1 MLSHGKTSGLLCQST
16 DSDPSR
22 GVQKLLSLRVVSR
35 EGYPVNTMA
44 ATASTPASSRFHQ
57 FLTHP
62 RSRLILLQCLVSVI
76 LSYELL
82 FGTESVISRLKSDG
96 MVVGIWAFVGML
108 VLLPRAWFEL
118 AWVNGA
124 LVAVDTVLVTG
135 TIYLSGNARPDL
147 YIAYFV
153 LMLVA
158 ASVRRMSHMMG
169 LCLLLCAGY
178 AALLYEGIVH
188 SETVAVGHLLG
199 VPVLLVMAV
208 FYGLALEAVTVVQEE
223 KSTLLKDVESLKRIE
238 EQLAASKVQ
247 LEARIAGL
255 NKDLTQ
261 SQDKLQQGLAVR
273 QGLERRL
280 REAQKMEAV
289 GRMAA
294 GIAKEF
300 GELFSVIGKQTG
312 VLLAHLP
319 PNDPLRAATDEIF
332 KTGEKAAALTAQ
344 LIALNLED
352 GHVRQVLSV
361 KTVLADIQ
369 SAIKS
374 LLPAQIDLAIHA
386 DESPIYAEV
395 DREGLEK
402 VLFQLVVNARD
413 AMPSGG
419 RLAIEARSGAG
430 LPGATHA
437 SGVGKKPSHDVLV
450 QISDTGTGMNV
461 DTQARMFEPFFST
474 KETNVGLGLTAV
486 YGIIKQ
492 NGGMVEVDSRPGQGT
507 VVRVWL
513 PGARVVNAHEEPV
526 PKSMLAKGDETILL
540 VEEDEISRKLVGSML
555 VRHKY
560 RVLEA
565 ASSVE
570 ALMLTQ
576 GYQGIVHLTVSPL
589 VMPEIGGRELA
600 RRLLN
605 HQPTMKTLFVSSY
618 DDQTIAHH
626 RINRRFVLQHP
637 YRQVGLVEKVREML
651 DAA

>member
-1 MLSHGKTSGLLCQST
+1 
-16 DSDPSR
+16 
-22 GVQKLLSLRVVSR
+22 
-35 EGYPVNTMA
+35 
-44 ATASTPASSRFHQ
+44 
-57 FLTHP
+57 
-62 RSRLILLQCLVSVI
+62 LVSVI

-82 FGTESVISRLKSDG
+82 FGTESVISRVKSDG
-96 MVVGIWAFVGML
+96 MVVGMWAFVGLL
-108 VLLPRAWFEL
+108 VFLPGAWIEV

-124 LVAVDTVLVTG
+124 LVAIDTVLVTG

-147 YIAYFV
+147 YIAYFI

-169 LCLLLCAGY
+169 LCLLVCAGY
-178 AALLYEGIVH
+178 AALLYEGISH

-208 FYGLALEAVTVVQEE
+208 FYGLALETVTIVQKE
-223 KSTLLKDVESLKRIE
+223 KSALLKDVDSLKRTE
-238 EQLAASKVQ
+238 EQLAASKIQ

-261 SQDKLQQGLAVR
+261 SQDKLQQELAVR

-312 VLLAHLP
+312 VLLTQLP
-319 PNDPLRAATDEIF
+319 MNDPLRTATDEIF

-344 LIALNLED
+344 LIALNLE
-352 GHVRQVLSV
+352 GGQVRQVLSV
-361 KTVLADIQ
+361 KAVLTDLRN
-369 SAIKS
+369 AIRS
-374 LLPAQIDLAIHA
+374 LLPAHIDLTIHQ
-386 DESPIYAEV
+386 DESPLYAEV

-419 RLAIEARSGAG
+419 RLVIEARAGASQ
-430 LPGATHA
+430 PGVT
-437 SGVGKKPSHDVLV
+437 SVDKGGKNPFHDVLI

-461 DTQARMFEPFFST
+461 DTQAKMFEPFFST
-474 KETNVGLGLTAV
+474 KETNIGLGLTAV
-486 YGIIKQ
+486 YGIVKQ
-492 NGGMVEVDSRPGQGT
+492 HGGIVEVDSRPGQGT
-507 VVRVWL
+507 VVRVLL
-513 PGARVVNAHEEPV
+513 PGARSVHAHGGEV

-555 VRHKY
+555 VRYKY

-576 GYQGIVHLTVSPL
+576 RYQGIVHLTVSPL

-605 HQPTMKTLFVSSY
+605 HQPTMKALFVSSY
-618 DDQTIAHH
+618 DDETIAHH
-626 RINRRFVLQHP
+626 RINRRFVLQQP
-637 YRQVGLVEKVREML
+637 YRQVGLVEKVREVL

>member
-1 MLSHGKTSGLLCQST
+1 MN
-16 DSDPSR
+16 
-22 GVQKLLSLRVVSR
+22 VI
-35 EGYPVNTMA
+35 A
-44 ATASTPASSRFHQ
+44 ATASTSPNSRFHQ
-57 FLTHP
+57 LLTHP
-62 RSRLILLQCLVSVI
+62 RSRLIVLQCLVSVI

-82 FGTESVISRLKSDG
+82 FGTESVISRLSSEG

-108 VLLPRAWFEL
+108 VLLPGAWFEV
-118 AWVNGA
+118 AWFNGA

-135 TIYLSGNARPDL
+135 TIYLAGNARPDL

-158 ASVRRMSHMMG
+158 ASVRRLSHMMG

-188 SETVAVGHLLG
+188 SETVVVGHLLG

-223 KSTLLKDVESLKRIE
+223 KSTLLKDVESLKRTE

-261 SQDKLQQGLAVR
+261 SQEKLQQGLAVR

-280 REAQKMEAV
+280 RDAQKMEAV

-312 VLLAHLP
+312 VLLTQLP
-319 PNDPLRAATDEIF
+319 PNDPLRTATDEIF

-352 GHVRQVLSV
+352 GQVRQVLSV
-361 KTVLADIQ
+361 KTVLADLQ
-369 SAIKS
+369 SAIRS
-374 LLPAQIDLAIHA
+374 LLPAQIDLAIHQ

-419 RLAIEARSGAG
+419 RLVIEARSGAG
-430 LPGATHA
+430 LPGSTHA
-437 SGVGKKPSHDVLV
+437 NGVGKKPSRDVLV
-450 QISDTGTGMNV
+450 RISDTGTGMNL
-461 DTQARMFEPFFST
+461 DTQARMFEPFFSM

-486 YGIIKQ
+486 YGIINQ
-492 NGGMVEVDSRPGQGT
+492 NGGRVEVDSRPGHGT

-513 PGARVVNAHEEPV
+513 TGATVANHQDEQV

-540 VEEDEISRKLVGSML
+540 VEEDEISRKLAGSML
-555 VRHKY
+555 ARYKY
-560 RVLEA
+560 QVLEV

-570 ALMLTQ
+570 ALMLVQ
-576 GYQGIVHLTVSPL
+576 RYKGVVHLTVSPL
-589 VMPEIGGRELA
+589 IMAEIGGRELA

-605 HQPTMKTLFVSSY
+605 HQPTMKALFVSSY
-618 DDQTIAHH
+618 DDETIAHH
-626 RINRRFVLQHP
+626 RINRRFVLQQP

>member
-1 MLSHGKTSGLLCQST
+1 M
-16 DSDPSR
+16 
-22 GVQKLLSLRVVSR
+22 
-35 EGYPVNTMA
+35 NTTA
-44 ATASTPASSRFHQ
+44 ATASAPANSRFHQ

-82 FGTESVISRLKSDG
+82 FGTESVISRLNSEG
-96 MVVGIWAFVGML
+96 MVVGMWAFVGML
-108 VLLPRAWFEL
+108 VLLPSAWFEL
-118 AWVNGA
+118 GWVNGA

-147 YIAYFV
+147 YTAYFV

-158 ASVRRMSHMMG
+158 ASVRRLSHMMG
-169 LCLLLCAGY
+169 LCLFLCAGY

-223 KSTLLKDVESLKRIE
+223 KSTLLKDVESLKRTE

-312 VLLAHLP
+312 VLLAQLP
-319 PNDPLRAATDEIF
+319 TNDPLRAATDEIF
-332 KTGEKAAALTAQ
+332 KTGEEAAALTAQ

-352 GHVRQVLSV
+352 TQVRQVLSV
-361 KTVLADIQ
+361 KTVLADLR
-369 SAIKS
+369 SAIRS
-374 LLPAQIDLAIHA
+374 LLPAQIDLAIHQ

-413 AMPSGG
+413 AMPNGG
-419 RLAIEARSGAG
+419 RLVIEARSGAG
-430 LPGATHA
+430 LPGVAHA
-437 SGVGKKPSHDVLV
+437 SGVGKTPSHDVLI
-450 QISDTGTGMNV
+450 QISDTGTGMNL
-461 DTQARMFEPFFST
+461 DTQSRMFEPFFST

-486 YGIIKQ
+486 YGIVKQ

-513 PGARVVNAHEEPV
+513 PGARVANAREEQV

-555 VRHKY
+555 ARYKY

-576 GYQGIVHLTVSPL
+576 RYQGIVHLTVSPL

-605 HQPTMKTLFVSSY
+605 HQPTMKALFVSSY
-618 DDQTIAHH
+618 DDETIAHH
-626 RINRRFVLQHP
+626 RINRRFVLQQP

>member
-1 MLSHGKTSGLLCQST
+1 MKTT
-16 DSDPSR
+16 
-22 GVQKLLSLRVVSR
+22 
-35 EGYPVNTMA
+35 A
-44 ATASTPASSRFHQ
+44 ATASIPANSQFHQ
-57 FLTHP
+57 LLTHS

-82 FGTESVISRLKSDG
+82 FGTESVISRLNSEG
-96 MVVGIWAFVGML
+96 MVVGIWVFVGML
-108 VLLPRAWFEL
+108 FLLPGAWFEL
-118 AWVNGA
+118 AWFNGV

-147 YIAYFV
+147 YTAYFV

-158 ASVRRMSHMMG
+158 ASVRRLSHMMG
-169 LCLLLCAGY
+169 LCLLLCCGY

-188 SETVAVGHLLG
+188 SEAVAVGHLLG

-223 KSTLLKDVESLKRIE
+223 KSTLLKDVESLKRME
-238 EQLAASKVQ
+238 EQLVASKVQ

-255 NKDLTQ
+255 NNDLTQ
-261 SQDKLQQGLAVR
+261 SRDKLQQGLAVR

-280 REAQKMEAV
+280 RDAQKMEAV
-289 GRMAA
+289 GRMAT

-312 VLLAHLP
+312 VLLAQLP
-319 PNDPLRAATDEIF
+319 PADPLRTATDEIF

-352 GHVRQVLSV
+352 RQVCQELSV
-361 KTVLADIQ
+361 KTVLTDLR
-369 SAIKS
+369 SAICS
-374 LLPAQIDLAIHA
+374 LLPAQIDLAIHQ

-402 VLFQLVVNARD
+402 VLLQLVVNARD
-413 AMPSGG
+413 AMPNGG
-419 RLAIEARSGAG
+419 RLVIEARSGAG

-437 SGVGKKPSHDVLV
+437 NGVGKKPSHDVLIQV
-450 QISDTGTGMNV
+450 SDTGTGMNL

-486 YGIIKQ
+486 YGIVKQ

-513 PGARVVNAHEEPV
+513 PGARVADAQGEQI
-526 PKSMLAKGDETILL
+526 PKSMLAKGDETILV
-540 VEEDEISRKLVGSML
+540 VEADEVSRKLIGSML
-555 VRHKY
+555 VRYKY

-565 ASSVE
+565 ASSIE

-576 GYQGIVHLTVSPL
+576 RYQGIVHLTVSPL
-589 VMPEIGGRELA
+589 VMAEIGGRELA

-605 HQPTMKTLFVSSY
+605 HQPTMKALFVSSY

-626 RINRRFVLQHP
+626 RINRRFVLQQP

>member
-1 MLSHGKTSGLLCQST
+1 LL
-16 DSDPSR
+16 
-22 GVQKLLSLRVVSR
+22 LLRVVYR
-35 EGYPVNTMA
+35 EDYPVNTPA
-44 ATASTPASSRFHQ
+44 ATVSTPVSRFHQ

-108 VLLPRAWFEL
+108 VLLPGAWFEL

-147 YIAYFV
+147 YTAYFV

-208 FYGLALEAVTVVQEE
+208 FYGLALETVTVVQEE
-223 KSTLLKDVESLKRIE
+223 KSTLLKDVESLKQVE

-255 NKDLTQ
+255 KKDLTQ
-261 SQDKLQQGLAVR
+261 SQDKLQQGLATR

-312 VLLAHLP
+312 VLLAQLP

-352 GHVRQVLSV
+352 KQVRQVLSV
-361 KTVLADIQ
+361 KMVLTDLR
-369 SAIKS
+369 SALSS
-374 LLPAQIDLAIHA
+374 LLPTQIDLAIHQ
-386 DESPIYAEV
+386 DETPIYAEV

-413 AMPSGG
+413 AMPGGG
-419 RLAIEARSGAG
+419 RLVIEARSGAG

-437 SGVGKKPSHDVLV
+437 IGAGKKPSHDVLV
-450 QISDTGTGMNV
+450 QISDTGTGMNL

-474 KETNVGLGLTAV
+474 KETNIGLGLTAV
-486 YGIIKQ
+486 YGIVKQ

-513 PGARVVNAHEEPV
+513 PGSRVANAHEEPV
-526 PKSMLAKGDETILL
+526 SKSMLAKGDETILL

-555 VRHKY
+555 ARHKY

-570 ALMLTQ
+570 ALVLTQ
-576 GYQGIVHLTVSPL
+576 RYQGIVHLTVSPL

-600 RRLLN
+600 RRLIN
-605 HQPTMKTLFVSSY
+605 HQPTMKALFVSSY
-618 DDQTIAHH
+618 DDETIAHH
-626 RINRRFVLQHP
+626 RINRRFVLQQP

>member
-1 MLSHGKTSGLLCQST
+1 M
-16 DSDPSR
+16 
-22 GVQKLLSLRVVSR
+22 
-35 EGYPVNTMA
+35 NTA
-44 ATASTPASSRFHQ
+44 AASAVPPTNNRFHQ

-82 FGTESVISRLKSDG
+82 FGTESVISRVHSDG
-96 MVVGIWAFVGML
+96 MIVGMWAFVSML
-108 VLLPRAWFEL
+108 VLLPSVWFEL

-147 YIAYFV
+147 YTAYFIV
-153 LMLVA
+153 MLVA
-158 ASVRRMSHMMG
+158 ASVRRLSHRMG
-169 LCLLLCAGY
+169 LCLFLCVGY
-178 AALLYEGIVH
+178 AALLYEGIVL

-208 FYGLALEAVTVVQEE
+208 FYGLALETVTVVQEE
-223 KSTLLKDVESLKRIE
+223 KSTLLKDIESLKRTE
-238 EQLAASKVQ
+238 EQLAVSKVQ

-300 GELFSVIGKQTG
+300 GELFVVIGKQTG
-312 VLLAHLP
+312 VLLAQLP
-319 PNDPLRAATDEIF
+319 SNDPLRVATDEIF
-332 KTGEKAAALTAQ
+332 TTGEKAAALTAQ
-344 LIALNLED
+344 LIALNLEE
-352 GHVRQVLSV
+352 GQVRQVLSV
-361 KTVLADIQ
+361 QTVLADLQ
-369 SAIKS
+369 GAIKS
-374 LLPAQIDLAIHA
+374 VLPGQIDLAIHQ

-402 VLFQLVVNARD
+402 VLLQLVVNARD
-413 AMPSGG
+413 AMPNGG
-419 RLAIEARSGAG
+419 QLVIEARSGAG

-437 SGVGKKPSHDVLV
+437 SGIGKKPAHDVLV
-450 QISDTGTGMNV
+450 QISDTGTGMNL

-474 KETNVGLGLTAV
+474 KETNIGLGLTAV
-486 YGIIKQ
+486 YGIVKQ

-513 PGARVVNAHEEPV
+513 PGARAVTAHEEPV
-526 PKSMLAKGDETILL
+526 PKSTQAKGDETILL
-540 VEEDEISRKLVGSML
+540 VEEDEIRRKLVGSTL

-576 GYQGIVHLTVSPL
+576 RYQGVVHLTVSPL
-589 VMPEIGGRELA
+589 VMTEIGGRELA

-605 HQPTMKTLFVSSY
+605 HHPAMKALFVSSY
-618 DDQTIAHH
+618 DDETIAHH
-626 RINRRFVLQHP
+626 RINRRWVLQHP

>member
-1 MLSHGKTSGLLCQST
+1 M
-16 DSDPSR
+16 
-22 GVQKLLSLRVVSR
+22 LSLRVVSR
-35 EGYPVNTMA
+35 EDYPVNTTA
-44 ATASTPASSRFHQ
+44 ATASTPASSRLHQ

-62 RSRLILLQCLVSVI
+62 RSRLILLQCMVSVI

-82 FGTESVISRLKSDG
+82 FGTESVISRLSSEG

-108 VLLPRAWFEL
+108 VLLPSAWFEL

-147 YIAYFV
+147 YTAYFV

-158 ASVRRMSHMMG
+158 ASVRRLSHMMG

-223 KSTLLKDVESLKRIE
+223 KSTLLKDVESLKHTE

-312 VLLAHLP
+312 VLLAQLP

-352 GHVRQVLSV
+352 RQVRQVLSV
-361 KTVLADIQ
+361 KTVLADLR
-369 SAIKS
+369 SAISS
-374 LLPAQIDLAIHA
+374 LLPTQIDLAIHQ

-419 RLAIEARSGAG
+419 RLVIEARSGAG
-430 LPGATHA
+430 LPGVAHA

-450 QISDTGTGMNV
+450 QISDTGTGMNL

-486 YGIIKQ
+486 YGIVKQ

-513 PGARVVNAHEEPV
+513 PGARVANAQEEPI

-555 VRHKY
+555 ARYKY

-576 GYQGIVHLTVSPL
+576 RYQGIVHLTVSPL

-605 HQPTMKTLFVSSY
+605 HQPTMKALFVSSY
-618 DDQTIAHH
+618 DDETIAHH
-626 RINRRFVLQHP
+626 RINRRFVLQQP

>member
-1 MLSHGKTSGLLCQST
+1 MNTPVALASIPSNSG
-16 DSDPSR
+16 
-22 GVQKLLSLRVVSR
+22 
-35 EGYPVNTMA
+35 
-44 ATASTPASSRFHQ
+44 FHQ
-57 FLTHP
+57 LLTQP
-62 RSRLILLQCLVSVI
+62 RSRLIVLQCLVSVI

-82 FGTESVISRLKSDG
+82 FGSESVISRLMSDG
-96 MVVGIWAFVGML
+96 IVVGVWVFIALLAVLPGIWLGQ
-108 VLLPRAWFEL
+108 AWF
-118 AWVNGA
+118 NGF
-124 LVAVDTVLVTG
+124 LVAVDTLLVTG

-158 ASVRRMSHMMG
+158 ASVRRLSQMMG
-169 LCLLLCAGY
+169 LCLFLCMGY
-178 AALLYEGIVH
+178 AVVLYEGIVH
-188 SETVAVGHLLG
+188 SGTVAVGHLLG

-223 KSTLLKDVESLKRIE
+223 KTTLLKDVEFLKRTE
-238 EQLAASKVQ
+238 GQLAASKIQ

-255 NKDLTQ
+255 KGDLMQ
-261 SQDKLQQGLAVR
+261 SNECLQQGLAVR

-300 GELFSVIGKQTG
+300 GELFPVIGKQTG
-312 VLLAHLP
+312 VILTQLP
-319 PNDPLRAATDEIF
+319 PNDPTRAAAEEIF
-332 KTGEKAAALTAQ
+332 KIGEKAATLIAQ
-344 LIALNLED
+344 LIALNLEERQ
-352 GHVRQVLSV
+352 VRQVLSV
-361 KTVLADIQ
+361 KTVLADLHN
-369 SAIKS
+369 AIGT
-374 LLPAQIDLAIHA
+374 LLPEHIALAIHH
-386 DESPIYAEV
+386 DESPIFAEV

-419 RLAIEARSGAG
+419 RLVIEARSGAG
-430 LPGATHA
+430 LPGSTHA
-437 SGVGKKPSHDVLV
+437 SGAGKKPLHDVLL
-450 QISDTGTGMNV
+450 QISDTGTGMNL
-461 DTQARMFEPFFST
+461 DTQARLFEPFFST

-486 YGIIKQ
+486 YGIVKQ
-492 NGGMVEVDSRPGQGT
+492 NGGTVEIDSRPGQGT

-513 PGARVVNAHEEPV
+513 PGATATNAQEEPV
-526 PKSMLAKGDETILL
+526 PTSMLAKGDETILL
-540 VEEDEISRKLVGSML
+540 VEEDEISRKLAGSML
-555 VRHKY
+555 VRCRY

-576 GYQGIVHLTVSPL
+576 RYQGIVHLTVSPL
-589 VMPEIGGRELA
+589 VMAEIGGRELA

-605 HQPTMKTLFVSSY
+605 HQPTMKALFVSSY
-618 DDQTIAHH
+618 GDETISHH
-626 RINRRFVLQHP
+626 RINRRFVLQQP

>member
-1 MLSHGKTSGLLCQST
+1 LLF
-16 DSDPSR
+16 
-22 GVQKLLSLRVVSR
+22 LRVVYR
-35 EGYPVNTMA
+35 EGDPVNTTA
-44 ATASTPASSRFHQ
+44 AIASTPASSRFHQ
-57 FLTHP
+57 FLTQP

-82 FGTESVISRLKSDG
+82 FGTESVISRLNSDG
-96 MVVGIWAFVGML
+96 MVVGMWTFVGVL
-108 VLLPRAWFEL
+108 VLLPGAWFEL
-118 AWVNGA
+118 AWINGA

-147 YIAYFV
+147 YTAYFV

-178 AALLYEGIVH
+178 GALLYEGIVH

-208 FYGLALEAVTVVQEE
+208 FYGLALETVTVVQEE
-223 KSTLLKDVESLKRIE
+223 KSTLLKDVDSLKRIE
-238 EQLAASKVQ
+238 EQLVTSKIQ

-289 GRMAA
+289 GRMAG

-312 VLLAHLP
+312 VMLANLP

-352 GHVRQVLSV
+352 GQVRQVLSV
-361 KTVLADIQ
+361 KTVLTDLRG
-369 SAIKS
+369 AISS
-374 LLPAQIDLAIHA
+374 LLPAQIDLAIHH

-419 RLAIEARSGAG
+419 RLVIEARSGAD

-437 SGVGKKPSHDVLV
+437 NGGGKKPSHDVLV
-450 QISDTGTGMNV
+450 QISDTGTGMNL

-474 KETNVGLGLTAV
+474 KETNIGLGLTAV
-486 YGIIKQ
+486 YGIVKQ

-507 VVRVWL
+507 VVRIWL
-513 PGARVVNAHEEPV
+513 PGARVANAHEEQT
-526 PKSMLAKGDETILL
+526 PKSLLAKGSETILL
-540 VEEDEISRKLVGSML
+540 VDEDEISRKLVGSML
-555 VRHKY
+555 ARYKY

-570 ALMLTQ
+570 ALVLTQ

-605 HQPTMKTLFVSSY
+605 HQPTMKALFVSSY

-626 RINRRFVLQHP
+626 RINRRFVLQQP